1 MYECV
6 YSSIVLLC
14 SKANC
19 ADNCAVFFVAASV
32 CCRVIQAVELSWELK
47 VKSSN

>member
-1 MYECV
+1 MYEYV
-6 YSSIVLLC
+6 HSSIVLLC

-19 ADNCAVFFVAASV
+19 ADNCAMFFVAACV
-32 CCRVIQAVELSWELK
+32 CCRVIQAMELKWELK